1 MLALYTGNFFNILTS
16 NSYIKSSKYEVLKA
30 QDTFTQLSCKAILL
44 IAYYNFTEV
53 QEWRTVFAELFFF
66 FSTLDQQHVKP
77 HPQISKKITR
87 LLLMGTWEKLRLFS
101 PATVPH
107 RIFLA
112 KATTETHSPGK
123 HTVASATRSS
133 FLFLTSQLIQNT
145 YSNFLNN
152 WDESCKQQTLS
163 LCCADSF
170 QALFIL
176 QSEWG
181 RVLWENKEW
190 DHVIKDYL
198 IMYTGIEL

>member
-1 MLALYTGNFFNILTS
+1 MKYWKHKTLLHNSHVKQFSWLHTTISPKCKNEEQYLLNFF
-16 NSYIKSSKYEVLKA
+16 
-30 QDTFTQLSCKAILL
+30 
-44 IAYYNFTEV
+44 
-53 QEWRTVFAELFFF
+53 FFF

-112 KATTETHSPGK
+112 KAMTETHSPGK

>member
-1 MLALYTGNFFNILTS
+1 MFQ
-16 NSYIKSSKYEVLKA
+16 SSEYEVLKA
-30 QDTFTQLSCKAILL
+30 QDTFTQLSCKAILM
-44 IAYYNFTEV
+44 IAHYNFTEV
-53 QEWRTVFAELFFF
+53 QEWRTVFTEFFF
-66 FSTLDQQHVKP
+66 IIIIFFTLDQQHVK

-87 LLLMGTWEKLRLFS
+87 LLLMDTWEKLCLFS
-101 PATVPH
+101 PTTVPH